1 MEKRKHPRL
10 VCEYSI
16 SFEGVKITGSGTVN
30 NLSLSGC
37 SLQSDTDVHTG
48 AYLELQISPPDHE
61 SPIQVGLATVRWV
74 NGQESGLEFIN
85 LDTEQQKRLRRLLD
99 SLEARPSH

>member
-10 VCEYSI
+10 VCKYSI
-16 SFEGVKITGSGTVN
+16 SLEGVKITGSGTVS

-48 AYLELQISPPDHE
+48 AYLELRISPPDHE
-61 SPIQVGLATVRWV
+61 SPIQVGLASVRWV

-85 LDTEQQKRLRRLLD
+85 VDTEHRKRLRRLLD
-99 SLEARPSH
+99 TLEAHPSH

>member
-10 VCEYSI
+10 VCKYSI
-16 SFEGVKITGSGTVN
+16 SFEGVKITGSGTVS

-37 SLQSDTDVHTG
+37 TLQSDTDVHTG
-48 AYLELQISPPDHE
+48 AYLELRISPPDHE
-61 SPIQVGLATVRWV
+61 SPIQVGLASVRWV

-85 LDTEQQKRLRRLLD
+85 VDTEHRKRLRRLLD
-99 SLEARPSH
+99 TLEAHPSH